1 MVLTSVWDEIDG
13 LRIHGRVSGPSGPRI
28 AAPPVVFVH
37 GLGVSTR
44 YMEPT
49 MARLAETHTVVGL
62 DLPGFGRSAS
72 PRRTLTVAEH
82 ARTLARWLETRG
94 IGPAILVGNSYG
106 CQVIVECVARFPE
119 RAVGVVLNAPTM
131 DPAHRNALVMLA
143 RVLADVPREPWRL
156 AILVARDYWRAG
168 PRRLLVTLAD
178 ALRDRIEEKLPAIV
192 ARDYVRAGPRRI
204 LATLAEA
211 LRDRIEEKL
220 PAIAHPVL
228 VVCGA
233 RDPVITPRWAS
244 ECARLVGIERP
255 GAAGGVMQC
264 VATAAHALPYDDP
277 ATFADIISNFSR
289 HGVRHESTPA
299 AHA

>member
-1 MVLTSVWDEIDG
+1 MELRSVWDEIDG
-13 LRIHGRVSGPSGPRI
+13 LRIHGRVSKRSGPRI
-28 AAPPVVFVH
+28 AGPPVVFVH

-49 MARLAETHTVVGL
+49 MARLAETHAVAGL
-62 DLPGFGRSAS
+62 DLAGFGRSAS
-72 PRRTLTVAEH
+72 PPRPFSVADH
-82 ARTLARWLETRG
+82 ARTLARWLEARD

-106 CQVIVECVARFPE
+106 CQVIVECVTRWPE
-119 RAVGVVLNAPTM
+119 RAVGIVLNAPTM
-131 DPAHRNALVMLA
+131 DPAHRNAPVMLA

-156 AILVARDYWRAG
+156 AV
-168 PRRLLVTLAD
+168 
-178 ALRDRIEEKLPAIV
+178 IV
-192 ARDYVRAGPRRI
+192 ARDYLRAGPRRI
-204 LATLAEA
+204 LVTLAEA

-220 PAIAHPVL
+220 PTIAQPVL

-233 RDPVITPRWAS
+233 RDPVVTVRWAS

-255 GAAGGVMQC
+255 GAPGGVMQC

-277 ATFADIISNFSR
+277 DTFTGIITNFAR
-289 HGVRHESTPA
+289 HGVRKDSTPA

>member
-1 MVLTSVWDEIDG
+1 MQLISVWDEIDG
-13 LRIHGRVSGPSGPRI
+13 LRIHGRVSEPSGPRI
-28 AAPPVVFVH
+28 AGPPVVFVH

-49 MARLAETHTVVGL
+49 MARLAEMHTVVGL
-62 DLPGFGRSAS
+62 DLAGFGRSAAPS
-72 PRRTLTVAEH
+72 RPFGVAEH
-82 ARTLARWLETRG
+82 ARTLARWLEARH
-94 IGPAILVGNSYG
+94 IGPAIFVGNSYG
-106 CQVIVECVARFPE
+106 CQVIVECVARWPE
-119 RAVGVVLNAPTM
+119 RAVGLVLNAPTM

-156 AILVARDYWRAG
+156 AV
-168 PRRLLVTLAD
+168 
-178 ALRDRIEEKLPAIV
+178 IV
-192 ARDYVRAGPRRI
+192 ARDYLRAGPRRI

-220 PAIAHPVL
+220 PAVAQPVL

-233 RDPVITPRWAS
+233 RDPVVTARWAS

-277 ATFADIISNFSR
+277 ATFAGIIANFAR
-289 HGVRHESTPA
+289 HGIRKESTPA